1 MAPSMVRL
9 GQSFSTL
16 AFGEWYANFGWFGV
30 AAMPLAFGWV
40 VALIDRRHAAIVN
53 EEQTTIDSWWRMVVL
68 VCLVASMGDLYWGG
82 TFTFF
87 TRGGMAAL
95 VALMMWKF
103 STRRTSVTAAPS
115 PVTPYRRRQTGAIP
129 RTTSAAGGGR

>member
-1 MAPSMVRL
+1 
-9 GQSFSTL
+9 
-16 AFGEWYANFGWFGV
+16 
-30 AAMPLAFGWV
+30 
-40 VALIDRRHAAIVN
+40 
-53 EEQTTIDSWWRMVVL
+53 
-68 VCLVASMGDLYWGG
+68 
-82 TFTFF
+82 
-87 TRGGMAAL
+87 

>member
-1 MAPSMVRL
+1 
-9 GQSFSTL
+9 
-16 AFGEWYANFGWFGV
+16 
-30 AAMPLAFGWV
+30 MPLAFGWV